1 MAAGLRRRG
10 RRTANLPLPP
20 VMPPRKRSTRRA
32 PAAVTRPDRD
42 LERAYSP
49 RQFAAKLRRLADAL
63 EAGRGFSI
71 QVAGELLR
79 IPAGATFN
87 VEHERAGDAEELEFQ
102 LRWRS
107 GGGAG
112 GRRRS

>member
-1 MAAGLRRRG
+1 
-10 RRTANLPLPP
+10 
-20 VMPPRKRSTRRA
+20 MPPRKSTTRRKR
-32 PAAVTRPDRD
+32 AAVKRADRD

-71 QVAGELLR
+71 QVAGEMLR

-87 VEHERAGDAEELEFQ
+87 VEHERAGNEEELEFQ
-102 LRWRS
+102 LRWQR
-107 GGGAG
+107 GPGV
-112 GRRRS
+112 RRRS